1 MVDLIVLKISYNEYK
16 VYEIVNGKR
25 QEKFIVGAIDFGDV
39 IYRINE
45 EYEYAR
51 ILCGRNID

>member
-25 QEKFIVGAIDFGDV
+25 QEKFIVGAIDFEDV